1 MAEETNQVEETVQE
15 NVQENVQETVQETI
29 EQQAKKQKEAANT
42 AVIETKDDDTNITTD
57 DDGTIKIDLR
67 KQPKTEETN
76 AVQEQSADEISVRN
90 ESETSS
96 EIQNKDDSEADE
108 TVTGESNTADDEVP
122 TVELVQDEETVEK
135 QPSLADKLKDIPN
148 KLKEEAED
156 VNNNQDTNE
165 LPENINKLV
174 EFMKNTGG
182 TLEDYVN
189 LNKNYD
195 DMESMDLLR
204 EYYRQSKPHLSEDEI
219 SFLIEDTFSY
229 DEEIEEERDIKRK
242 KLALKESIAEA
253 KSNLT
258 SLKNKYYDDLR
269 LSSKLTPEQKEA
281 VEFYNTYKQEQSQ
294 SEQIA
299 QQQRSV
305 FNEKTNQ
312 LFSEN
317 FKGFEYKVGDKKY
330 RFNVK
335 DVNNVKNSQADINSL
350 VSKFVNDNNEMS
362 DAEGYHKALFT
373 AMNADSIANHFYEQ
387 GKADAIKNQ
396 MAKSKNVDMNPRG
409 THEAVT
415 TDSGFK
421 IRAISGDD
429 SSKLRI
435 KIKQ

>member
-1 MAEETNQVEETVQE
+1 MAEEAINVEETVQE
-15 NVQENVQETVQETI
+15 EAQQNVQETV
-29 EQQAKKQKEAANT
+29 EQQAKEKQAEDP

-57 DDGTIKIDLR
+57 EDGTIKIDLR
-67 KQPKTEETN
+67 KQPKTKED

-96 EIQNKDDSEADE
+96 GVQEQNDEEANE
-108 TVTGESNTADDEVP
+108 TTAGESNTSDNEMPV
-122 TVELVQDEETVEK
+122 VELVQDEETVEK
-135 QPSLADKLKDIPN
+135 EPSLADKIKDIPN
-148 KLKEEAED
+148 KLKEDTED
-156 VNNNQDTNE
+156 VNNNQEASE

-174 EFMKNTGG
+174 EFMKDTGG

-195 DMESMDLLR
+195 DMEDISLLR

-219 SFLIEDTFSY
+219 SFLIEDSFSY
-229 DEEIEEERDIKRK
+229 DEEVEEERDIKRK
-242 KLALKESIAEA
+242 QLALKESIAEA

-258 SLKNKYYDDLR
+258 SLKSKYYDDLK
-269 LSSKLTPEQKEA
+269 LSSKLTPEQREA

-294 SEQIA
+294 SQQLA
-299 QQQRSV
+299 QQQRSI
-305 FNEKTNQ
+305 FQEKTNE

-335 DVNNVKNSQADINSL
+335 DVNNVKDSQADINSL
-350 VSKFVNDNNEMS
+350 VSRFVNENNEMS
-362 DAEGYHKALFT
+362 DAAGYHKALFT

-387 GKADAIKNQ
+387 GKADAIKDQ

-435 KIKQ
+435 KLRQ

>member
-1 MAEETNQVEETVQE
+1 MAEEAINVEETVQE
-15 NVQENVQETVQETI
+15 EAQQNVQETV
-29 EQQAKKQKEAANT
+29 EQQAKEKQAEDT

-57 DDGTIKIDLR
+57 EDGTIKIDLR
-67 KQPKTEETN
+67 KQPKTKED
-76 AVQEQSADEISVRN
+76 AVQEQSTDEVSVRN

-96 EIQNKDDSEADE
+96 GVQEQNDE
-108 TVTGESNTADDEVP
+108 KANERTAGESNTSDNEMPV
-122 TVELVQDEETVEK
+122 VELVQDEETVEK
-135 QPSLADKLKDIPN
+135 EPSLADKIKDIPN
-148 KLKEEAED
+148 KLKEDTED
-156 VNNNQDTNE
+156 VNNNQEASE

-174 EFMKNTGG
+174 EFMKDTGG

-195 DMESMDLLR
+195 DMEDMSLLR

-219 SFLIEDTFSY
+219 SFLIEDSFSY
-229 DEEIEEERDIKRK
+229 DEEVEEERDIKRK
-242 KLALKESIAEA
+242 QLALKESIAEA

-258 SLKNKYYDDLR
+258 SLKSKYYDDLK
-269 LSSKLTPEQKEA
+269 LSSKLTPEQREA

-294 SEQIA
+294 SQQLA
-299 QQQRSV
+299 QQQRSI
-305 FNEKTNQ
+305 FQEKTNE

-335 DVNNVKNSQADINSL
+335 DVNNVKDSQADINSL
-350 VSKFVNDNNEMS
+350 VSRFVNENNEMS
-362 DAEGYHKALFT
+362 DAAGYHKALFT

-387 GKADAIKNQ
+387 GKADAIKDQ

-421 IRAISGDD
+421 IRAISGED

-435 KIKQ
+435 KLRQ